1 MTESNRRLIV
11 SAVVGVV
18 VAAAAGLRA
27 PWQVVA
33 LSGWCSAALTFLV
46 QVWRGVRG
54 LDAAKTQELATVE
67 DPGRLVSDAVLTL
80 AAIASLIGVGFV
92 LLKASESSEL
102 TKVST
107 AGLGALSVALAW
119 TTLQTT
125 FMLRYARMYYD
136 LPAGGI
142 DFNQTDEPD
151 YPDFAYL
158 AFTIGMTYQVSDTS
172 IVDRRIRRVV
182 LRHAVLSF
190 LFATAFIAVLV
201 NVVGGLL

>member
-1 MTESNRRLIV
+1 MAESNRRLIV
-11 SAVVGVV
+11 SAVVAAVIAAVV
-18 VAAAAGLRA
+18 SVWA
-27 PWQVVA
+27 PWQVVV
-33 LSGWCSAALTFLV
+33 LSGWCFGAMTFLF
-46 QVWRGVRG
+46 QVWRGVHG
-54 LDAAKTQELATVE
+54 LDASQTKNLATTE
-67 DPGRLVSDAVLTL
+67 DPGRLVSDAVVTL
-80 AAIASLIGVGFV
+80 GAIASLIGVGFV

-102 TKVST
+102 SRVST

-142 DFNQTDEPD
+142 DFNQQDEPD

-172 IVDRRIRRVV
+172 IVDRTIRRVV

-190 LFATAFIAVLV
+190 LFATSFIAVLV
-201 NVVGGLL
+201 NIVGGLL